1 MTWNEF
7 KRKVKDFFAKEK
19 VSESDK
25 AEYAESEKEFNEKLK
40 EIADSFTP
48 SYEPSKGYEDL
59 SDVLPEKMEF
69 EYRKYE
75 GEDEEGIKN
84 NTTQK
89 YRDLLD
95 EDSKIVSD
103 KYDAKVGEVENKKK
117 SASEESDLK
126 AQSLD
131 KKYEEMEKA
140 IINGLIQ
147 KGLYNSSIKG
157 SQKKA
162 NEEAKD
168 YELKELSDE
177 LNKKISAYDTQ
188 IEKLRGEENVA
199 LEELDLSYAQ
209 KLQKEID
216 SLLEKRNKEI
226 NSINDYNNKLKE
238 KEAKYLE
245 DRATAIEKQL
255 TQRLKD
261 EQYLKYL
268 ENKNGYAGEKLE
280 NYTQRYNLALEFYNS
295 IPKSVALEMI
305 NDNKQLQDYLGNM
318 FGRLVS
324 EMAKRD

>member
-7 KRKVKDFFAKEK
+7 KRKVKDFFAKDS

-25 AEYAESEKEFNEKLK
+25 AEYAQSEKELNDKLK
-40 EIADSFTP
+40 EIADSYNP

-59 SDVLPEKMEF
+59 SDVLPEEMEF

-84 NTTQK
+84 STTQK
-89 YRDLLD
+89 YKDLLD
-95 EDSKIVSD
+95 ADSKIVSD
-103 KYDAKVGEVENKKK
+103 KYDTKVGEVENKKQ

-131 KKYEEMEKA
+131 KKYAEIEKS

-147 KGLYNSSIKG
+147 KGLYNSSIKS

-168 YELKELSDE
+168 YELNELAGE

-280 NYTQRYNLALEFYNS
+280 NYTQRYNLALEYYNS
-295 IPKSVALEMI
+295 IPKSVALEML
-305 NDNKQLQDYLGNM
+305 NENTQLQEYLGNM
-318 FGRLVS
+318 FGKLVS
-324 EMAKRD
+324 EIAKRD